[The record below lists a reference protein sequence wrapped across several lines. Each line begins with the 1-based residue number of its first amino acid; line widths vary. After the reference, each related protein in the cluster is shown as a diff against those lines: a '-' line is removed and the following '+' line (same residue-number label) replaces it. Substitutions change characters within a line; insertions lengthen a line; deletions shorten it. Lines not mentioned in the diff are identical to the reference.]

1 MLKHLSVLAF
11 SLALGFT
18 FACTFAPSANAM
30 KLKDYHKE
38 IMTDDSGKIEC
49 AACHGDVKRKTIPE
63 VSACES
69 CHGTADDVAALTK
82 RPADAGHTVE
92 PNPHDS
98 MHYGTDLACTYCH
111 QEHKKSKVYCNQCH
125 EFEYPDMKR

>member
-1 MLKHLSVLAF
+1 MFKNLSVLSLSLTLAF
-11 SLALGFT
+11 SLATAFSP
-18 FACTFAPSANAM
+18 FANAM
-30 KLKDYHKE
+30 KIKDYHKE
-38 IMTDDSGKIEC
+38 IMTDESGQVEC
-49 AACHGDVKRKTIPE
+49 AACHGDVKRKTIPQ

-69 CHGTADDVAALTK
+69 CHGSVEDVAAQTK

-111 QEHKKSKVYCNQCH
+111 QEHKQSKVYCNQCH
-125 EFEYPDMKR
+125 EFEYPNMKR